1 MAPST
6 AKDGPTSTTS
16 GARGSPLSE
25 TIAWF
30 SWAEL
35 PSGLSLV
42 IGMPYFFEKVEM
54 ISP

>member
-1 MAPST
+1 MPAT
-6 AKDGPTSTTS
+6 ANVGLTSTTS

-30 SWAEL
+30 SSDEL
-35 PSGLSLV
+35 PFGLSLV
-42 IGMPYFFEKVEM
+42 IGMPYFFVNVEM

>member
-1 MAPST
+1 VPAT
-6 AKDGPTSTTS
+6 AKVGLTSTTS

-30 SWAEL
+30 SSDDEPL
-35 PSGLSLV
+35 GLALS

-54 ISP
+54 TSP